1 MCRSHRAAW
10 ALTLFLALPWAI
22 APQTTS
28 LAMRESQ
35 TPAAARCTAL
45 GNYPVGPRAMSAH
58 AAPGQ
63 GIQPPRSPWRLAGN
77 IILTAYLRCGRP
89 TAGSFSIQ
97 GDLMGMPLTQSGVTA
112 TVPCPSSC
120 LGPSLARMT
129 ATGTFTQDAAHA
141 HDALY
146 VTVNTTMTS
155 TVAGRRSR
163 ATLSHLLG
171 YMQVSPGQNVRLTF
185 LPPPTLSF
193 LPPQTAQIGT
203 LPVPIVIY
211 GWRGM

>member
-1 MCRSHRAAW
+1 MRRSHRAAG

-22 APQTTS
+22 AAQTTS

-35 TPAAARCTAL
+35 APTAAHCLAL

-58 AAPGQ
+58 VAPGQ
-63 GIQPPRSPWRLAGN
+63 GVQPPRSPWRLAGN
-77 IILTAYLRCGRP
+77 IILHAYTRCGRP

-97 GDLMGMPLTQSGVTA
+97 GDLMGMPLVQDGV

-120 LGPSLARMT
+120 LGPSLARIT
-129 ATGTFTQDAAHA
+129 ATGTFAQDAAHA

-146 VTVNTTMTS
+146 VAVTATITS

-163 ATLSHLLG
+163 VTLSRLLG
-171 YMQVSPGQNVRLTF
+171 YMQVSPGQNVTLSF

-193 LPPQTAQIGT
+193 LPLQTAQIGI